1 MFIKRNRSLQGGK
14 IYDSVLL
21 VHGER
26 VAVPRGRGRPR
37 KDASAEPRTRV
48 RHRTLANLS
57 QLPSDLV
64 ALIERYVKGAQPP
77 EPGVSVPGSIAGD
90 NQAAK
95 PGPTEP
101 IHLGPCYGV
110 LAGLHA
116 LAQEIGLVAALGPG
130 REARLALFL
139 IYARIARQ
147 GSRLGAVRWAEDH
160 AVSEILGLEHFDEDD
175 LYATLDWLKI
185 HQERIE
191 KALFKK
197 AASGAFFLYDVT
209 SSYFEGQHNELA
221 EHGYNRDGKRYK
233 KQVVAGLLT
242 DATGEPVSIQLYPG
256 NTSDVATFCP
266 MVDRLKQRFAATDV
280 VLVGDRGMIKK
291 SGLEKLSAEGM
302 RYVTALTDPQT
313 RQLISQKVIDPEL
326 FDEEP
331 AEVTQD
337 QRRLILRL
345 NPELRTRDRQRRD
358 SQLAKIKKRV
368 DEGNQRLAKQ
378 TRAKVE
384 TLQKK
389 TEGWV
394 KNYGFGTWLRV
405 DSNPEKR
412 EVKVIEDTP
421 ARANLELLDGC
432 YVLVTDVPKEAC
444 ATEQVCA
451 RYKDLQKVERDFR
464 SAKTG
469 HLEIR
474 PIFLRK
480 AERTE
485 GHAFVT
491 MLALKLSRQLDQRIA
506 KLGLTVEDAVER
518 LGGVRLVGLGP
529 VAHSLWRLPCKFM
542 PAQQEILDCLPSLG
556 SPLLSLAK
564 PIKTMTQKIRK
575 KLD

>member
-1 MFIKRNRSLQGGK
+1 MFIKRNRSRQGGK
-14 IYDSVLL
+14 IYESVLL
-21 VHGER
+21 VQGER
-26 VAVPRGRGRPR
+26 VAVPKGRGRPR
-37 KDASAEPRTRV
+37 KDAPTEPRTQV

-57 QLPSDLV
+57 QLPPDLI
-64 ALIERYVKGAQPP
+64 ALIEGYAKGAQLP
-77 EPGVSVPGSIAGD
+77 ELGASIPGAIAGD
-90 NQAAK
+90 HQAAK
-95 PGPTEP
+95 PGPTEQ

-175 LYATLDWLKI
+175 LYAALDWLKI

-256 NTSDVATFCP
+256 NTSDVTTFCP
-266 MVDRLKQRFAATDV
+266 MVDRLKQRFGATDV
-280 VLVGDRGMIKK
+280 VMVGDRGMIKT
-291 SGLEKLSAEGM
+291 SGLEKLSAEGL

-313 RQLISQKVIDPEL
+313 RKLISQKVIAPEL
-326 FDEEP
+326 FDEQP
-331 AEVTQD
+331 AEVMQD
-337 QRRLILRL
+337 NRRLILRL

-358 SQLAKIKKRV
+358 SQLAKIQKRV

-405 DSNPEKR
+405 ETNLEKR

-421 ARANLELLDGC
+421 ARANVELLDGC

-444 ATEQVCA
+444 ATKQVCA

-464 SAKTG
+464 TAKTG

-529 VAHSLWRLPCKFM
+529 AEHLLWRLPCKFM

-556 SPLLSLAK
+556 SPRLSLVK
-564 PIKTMTQKIRK
+564 PIKRRLNKYVK
-575 KLD
+575 N